1 MIAEVIV
8 DVAVSQVDKVFEYA
22 VPPGFDLQIGMRVL
36 VPFGNRTLDGFVLNL
51 KETSKFPLENL
62 KAILKIKSPKPEIS
76 KEMLALCEFMVE
88 KYNRKKVEALRLF
101 ISAEVRSG
109 KVKPKSLIY
118 LALNPNLPLENY
130 KKTLK
135 RITEKQAKLLEF
147 LEKNPLNLQSELR
160 TEFGASVVDK
170 FKKEGLLLTKE
181 INVDRRPDAMKIEK
195 KKVILNPEQQKAV
208 DAISTFEPKTYVL
221 FGVTGSGKTEV
232 YLTLIEKALEKGKSA
247 ILLVPEISLTPQ
259 MLGNLKNRFG
269 ETVAVLHSGLSQG
282 EKFDEWNRI
291 LSGEAKVVVGARS
304 AIFAPLENVG
314 IIVID
319 EEHESSYNS
328 ETSPRYKT
336 IEVAEFRK
344 NFNSCPLVLGSATP
358 SIETFA
364 KTELDEYTLLELPHR
379 ASNYDMPK
387 VQIVDMLGEIRAG
400 NGGMFSRALLS
411 ELDDCFRA
419 KKQAILFLNR
429 RGYTSFLRCAMCG
442 YIPRCTDCDAP
453 LVYHKEDEKLKCH
466 FCGKTYRVL
475 TQCPKCQS
483 KHIRQGA
490 IGTQKIVSEIKEIF
504 PDIPV
509 FRMDNDTVTG
519 KNGHQKILEE
529 FTAVTPAILVG
540 TQMIAKGHDF
550 KNVEVVG
557 IVDADQSLYQ
567 SDYRAAEKTFQLIT
581 QVSGRAGRHS
591 GLGKTILQSYAPKH
605 YVYRYAANYDYKGF
619 FGRELNIRE
628 TTDFPPFTTIV
639 RLLITHEKENLV
651 IDLTR
656 DLLQK
661 IKEVRDKHFE
671 EFIYLGANK
680 SPHTRIKNKFRY
692 QIVLRFT
699 KSAECDII
707 KEIYAAVNS
716 FKNKKPSI
724 ITEINPSSLS

>member
-8 DVAVSQVDKVFEYA
+8 DVAVSQVDRVFEYA
-22 VPPGFDLQIGMRVL
+22 VPPGFDISVGVRVV
-36 VPFGNRTLDGFVLNL
+36 VPFGNRVIDGFVLKL
-51 KETSKFPLENL
+51 KEKSSLPLGRL
-62 KAILKIKSPKPEIS
+62 KSILKTKSNKPEIS
-76 KEMLALCEFMVE
+76 EEMLALCDFMVE
-88 KYNRKKVEALRLF
+88 KYNIKKVEALRLF

-109 KVKPKSLIY
+109 KVKPKSLTY
-118 LALNPNLPLENY
+118 LALNPNLLIEDY
-130 KKTLK
+130 EKTLK
-135 RITEKQAKLLEF
+135 RLTEKQKTLLDF
-147 LEKNPLNLQSELR
+147 LKENPLNLQSELR
-160 TEFGASVVDK
+160 NNFGTSVVDK
-170 FKKEGLLLTKE
+170 FKKDGLLLVKE

-195 KKVILNPEQQKAV
+195 KSVVLNPEQKRAV
-208 DAISTFEPKTYVL
+208 DTIGTFLPKTYVL

-232 YLTLIEKALEKGKSA
+232 YLTLIEKALENGKTA

-282 EKFDEWNRI
+282 EKFDEWHRI
-291 LSGEAKVVVGARS
+291 LDGEAKVVVGARS

-319 EEHESSYNS
+319 EEHEGSYNS

-344 NFNSCPLVLGSATP
+344 NFNNCPLVLGSATP

-364 KTELDEYTLLELPHR
+364 KTETGEYELLELPHR
-379 ASNYDMPK
+379 ASNFDMPK
-387 VQIVDMLGEIRAG
+387 VQIVDMLSEIRAG

-466 FCGKTYRVL
+466 FCGKNYRVL
-475 TQCPKCQS
+475 TQCPKCGS

-490 IGTQKIVSEIKEIF
+490 IGTQKIVAEIKEIF

-509 FRMDNDTVTG
+509 FRMDNDTVSG

-529 FTAVTPAILVG
+529 FTAVSPAILVG

-550 KNVEVVG
+550 KNVELVG

-567 SDYRAAEKTFQLIT
+567 SDYRATEKTFQLIT

-605 YVYRYAANYDYKGF
+605 YVYRFAANYDYKGF
-619 FGRELNIRE
+619 FNREINIRE
-628 TTDFPPFTTIV
+628 TTDFPPFSTIV
-639 RLLITHEKENLV
+639 RILITHEKENLV
-651 IDLTR
+651 VDLTR
-656 DLLQK
+656 ELMAG
-661 IKEVRDKHFE
+661 IKEVRGKYFE
-671 EFIYLGANK
+671 SFIYLGANK

-692 QIVLRFT
+692 QIVMRFT
-699 KSAECDII
+699 KGKECDII
-707 KEIYAAVNS
+707 KEIYAVVNG
-716 FKNKKPSI
+716 FKDRKPSI

>member
-8 DVAVSQVDKVFEYA
+8 DVAVSQVDRVFEYL
-22 VPPGFDLQIGMRVL
+22 VPPDFDIKIGMRVL

-51 KETSKFPLENL
+51 KETSTFQVDKL
-62 KAILKIKSPKPEIS
+62 KNILKIKSPKPEIS
-76 KEMLALCEFMVE
+76 AEMLALCEFMVE
-88 KYNRKKVEALRLF
+88 KYNIKKVEALRLF

-109 KVKPKSLIY
+109 KVKPKSLAY
-118 LALNPNLPLENY
+118 LALNPNLTIEDY
-130 KKTLK
+130 EKSLK
-135 RITEKQAKLLEF
+135 RITEKQQKLLDF
-147 LEKNPLNLQSELR
+147 LKENPLNLQSELR
-160 TEFGASVVDK
+160 NEFGPSVVDK
-170 FKKEGLLLTKE
+170 FKKDGLLILKE

-195 KKVILNPEQQKAV
+195 KKVVLNPSQQKAV
-208 DAISTFEPKTYVL
+208 DTISAFLPQTYVL

-232 YLTLIEKALEKGKSA
+232 YLTLIEKALEKGKTA

-291 LSGEAKVVVGARS
+291 LTGSARVVVGARS

-344 NFNSCPLVLGSATP
+344 KYNSCPLVLGSATP

-364 KTELDEYTLLELPHR
+364 KTESEYTLLELPHR
-379 ASNYDMPK
+379 ASSLDMPK

-453 LVYHKEDEKLKCH
+453 LVYHKEDDKLKCH
-466 FCGKTYRVL
+466 FCGKNYRVL
-475 TQCPKCQS
+475 TKCPKCQS
-483 KHIRQGA
+483 QHIRQGA

-550 KNVEVVG
+550 KDVEVVG

-567 SDYRAAEKTFQLIT
+567 SDYRATEKTFQLIT

-591 GLGKTILQSYAPKH
+591 GLGKTILQTYAPKH
-605 YVYRYAANYDYKGF
+605 YVYRYASNYDYKGF
-619 FGRELNIRE
+619 FNREINIRQ
-628 TTDFPPFTTIV
+628 TTDFPPFSTIV
-639 RLLITHEKENLV
+639 RLLITHEKEDLV
-651 IDLTR
+651 IELTKE
-656 DLLQK
+656 LMQE
-661 IKEVRDKHFE
+661 IKGVRDKFVN

-692 QIVLRFT
+692 QIVMRFT
-699 KSAECDII
+699 KQAECDII
-707 KEIYAAVNS
+707 KDVYSVVNS
-716 FKNKKPSI
+716 FKDRKPSI

>member
-1 MIAEVIV
+1 MFDKIKAMIAEVIV

-22 VPPGFDLQIGMRVL
+22 VPPDFDLQIGMRVL

-88 KYNRKKVEALRLF
+88 KYNIKKVEALRLF

-419 KKQAILFLNR
+419 KKQAILFGTLVLVI
-429 RGYTSFLRCAMCG
+429 TIAIIITFFFL
-442 YIPRCTDCDAP
+442 
-453 LVYHKEDEKLKCH
+453 
-466 FCGKTYRVL
+466 
-475 TQCPKCQS
+475 
-483 KHIRQGA
+483 
-490 IGTQKIVSEIKEIF
+490 IK
-504 PDIPV
+504 PQ
-509 FRMDNDTVTG
+509 N
-519 KNGHQKILEE
+519 
-529 FTAVTPAILVG
+529 
-540 TQMIAKGHDF
+540 
-550 KNVEVVG
+550 
-557 IVDADQSLYQ
+557 
-567 SDYRAAEKTFQLIT
+567 AEKADLDSQKNSENVQNIENVQNNIEET
-581 QVSGRAGRHS
+581 Q
-591 GLGKTILQSYAPKH
+591 
-605 YVYRYAANYDYKGF
+605 
-619 FGRELNIRE
+619 
-628 TTDFPPFTTIV
+628 
-639 RLLITHEKENLV
+639 
-651 IDLTR
+651 
-656 DLLQK
+656 
-661 IKEVRDKHFE
+661 
-671 EFIYLGANK
+671 
-680 SPHTRIKNKFRY
+680 
-692 QIVLRFT
+692 
-699 KSAECDII
+699 
-707 KEIYAAVNS
+707 
-716 FKNKKPSI
+716 
-724 ITEINPSSLS
+724 

>member
-22 VPPGFDLQIGMRVL
+22 VPPDFDLQIGMRVL

-88 KYNRKKVEALRLF
+88 KYNIKKVEALRLF

-109 KVKPKSLIY
+109 KVKPKSLTY

-147 LEKNPLNLQSELR
+147 LEKSPLNLQSELR

-661 IKEVRDKHFE
+661 IKEVRDRHFD

>member
-22 VPPGFDLQIGMRVL
+22 VPPDFDLQIGMRVL

-76 KEMLALCEFMVE
+76 KEMLGLCEFMVE
-88 KYNRKKVEALRLF
+88 KYNIKKVEALRLF

-109 KVKPKSLIY
+109 KVKPKSLTY

-130 KKTLK
+130 KTTLK

-160 TEFGASVVDK
+160 AEFGASVVDK

-475 TQCPKCQS
+475 TQCPKCGS

-509 FRMDNDTVTG
+509 FRMDNDTVAG

>member
-1 MIAEVIV
+1 
-8 DVAVSQVDKVFEYA
+8 
-22 VPPGFDLQIGMRVL
+22 
-36 VPFGNRTLDGFVLNL
+36 
-51 KETSKFPLENL
+51 
-62 KAILKIKSPKPEIS
+62 
-76 KEMLALCEFMVE
+76 
-88 KYNRKKVEALRLF
+88 
-101 ISAEVRSG
+101 
-109 KVKPKSLIY
+109 
-118 LALNPNLPLENY
+118 
-130 KKTLK
+130 
-135 RITEKQAKLLEF
+135 
-147 LEKNPLNLQSELR
+147 
-160 TEFGASVVDK
+160 
-170 FKKEGLLLTKE
+170 
-181 INVDRRPDAMKIEK
+181 
-195 KKVILNPEQQKAV
+195 
-208 DAISTFEPKTYVL
+208 
-221 FGVTGSGKTEV
+221 
-232 YLTLIEKALEKGKSA
+232 
-247 ILLVPEISLTPQ
+247 
-259 MLGNLKNRFG
+259 
-269 ETVAVLHSGLSQG
+269 
-282 EKFDEWNRI
+282 
-291 LSGEAKVVVGARS
+291 
-304 AIFAPLENVG
+304 
-314 IIVID
+314 
-319 EEHESSYNS
+319 
-328 ETSPRYKT
+328 
-336 IEVAEFRK
+336 
-344 NFNSCPLVLGSATP
+344 
-358 SIETFA
+358 
-364 KTELDEYTLLELPHR
+364 
-379 ASNYDMPK
+379 MPK

-656 DLLQK
+656 DLWQK
-661 IKEVRDKHFE
+661 IKEVRDRHFE

>member
-22 VPPGFDLQIGMRVL
+22 VPPDFDLQIGMRVL

-62 KAILKIKSPKPEIS
+62 KSILKIKSPKPEIS

-88 KYNRKKVEALRLF
+88 KYNIKKVEALRLF

-109 KVKPKSLIY
+109 KVKPKSLTY
-118 LALNPNLPLENY
+118 LALNPNLPLGDY

-135 RITEKQAKLLEF
+135 RITEKQAKLFEF
-147 LEKNPLNLQSELR
+147 LEKSPLNLQSELR
-160 TEFGASVVDK
+160 TEFGTSVVDK

-661 IKEVRDKHFE
+661 IKEVRDRHFD

>member
-88 KYNRKKVEALRLF
+88 KYNIKKVEALRLF

-619 FGRELNIRE
+619 FGRELNILE